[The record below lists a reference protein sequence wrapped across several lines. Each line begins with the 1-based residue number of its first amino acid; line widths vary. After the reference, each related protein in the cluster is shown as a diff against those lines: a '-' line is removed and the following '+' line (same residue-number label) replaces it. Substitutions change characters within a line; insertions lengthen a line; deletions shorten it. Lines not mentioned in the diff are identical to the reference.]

1 VIVPDASVVI
11 ELLLRTGA
19 ASRIEDRLLDPRE
32 TLHAPHLLDLEV
44 AQVLRRYVAR
54 GEMRPERARIAL
66 DLFGKFPISRYSHEP
81 LLSRIWSLR
90 HNLTAY
96 DAAYVA
102 LSEGLRAPLLTRDKG
117 IADASGHRAD
127 VEVI

>member
-1 VIVPDASVVI
+1 VIVPDASVII
-11 ELLLRTGA
+11 EVLLRTASA
-19 ASRIEDRLLDPRE
+19 ARIEDRLLDPRE
-32 TLHAPHLLDLEV
+32 SLHAPHLLDLEV

-54 GEMRPERARIAL
+54 GEMRPERGRLSIELLA
-66 DLFGKFPISRYSHEP
+66 KFPITRYSHEP
-81 LLSRIWSLR
+81 LMARIWSLR

-102 LSEGLRAPLLTRDKG
+102 LSEGLSATLLTRDAA
-117 IADASGHRAD
+117 IAEAAGHRAE

>member
-1 VIVPDASVVI
+1 MIVPDASVVI
-11 ELLLRTGA
+11 ELLLRTSA

-102 LSEGLRAPLLTRDKG
+102 LSEGLRATLLTRDKG